1 MHPAKISHELN
12 SLIGGRIAALGL
24 AHFAPE
30 IGQAIKAFLGHPL
43 IQGAEHRFDLPFAVF
58 V

>member
-1 MHPAKISHELN
+1 MHPAKIPHELN
-12 SLIGGRIAALGL
+12 SLIGGGIAALGL

-30 IGQAIKAFLGHPL
+30 IGQFIKAFLGHPL
-43 IQGAEHRFDLPFAVF
+43 FQDAEHRFDLPFTVF